1 MSVRKSMTH
10 ALVAALLSLG
20 VAACLGAEGGK
31 KQITDPSKISQI
43 QKGVSTKAS
52 IKAAFG
58 DPPNIDFAENG
69 DEVWSYFYTNVSI
82 DPASYIPYVGAVA
95 GGGSTQLLV

>member
-1 MSVRKSMTH
+1 VSVRKSLAH
-10 ALVAALLSLG
+10 ALVAAILSIG
-20 VAACLGAEGGK
+20 VAACFGAEGGQ

-58 DPPNIDFAENG
+58 EPQNIDFATLFCE
-69 DEVWSYFYTNVSI
+69 
-82 DPASYIPYVGAVA
+82 
-95 GGGSTQLLV
+95 